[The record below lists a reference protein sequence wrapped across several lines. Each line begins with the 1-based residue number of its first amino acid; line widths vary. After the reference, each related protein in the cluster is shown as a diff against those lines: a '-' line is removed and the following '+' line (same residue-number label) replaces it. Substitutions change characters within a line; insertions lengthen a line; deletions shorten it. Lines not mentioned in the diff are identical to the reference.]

1 MDAQRR
7 TDVRGDG
14 AHLSFRG
21 SAGSTSRIHVIFNP
35 ASGRGRGERRIPV
48 YLDLLRHYVGSVQ
61 HALTRAPGDEARLAQ
76 EAINNGAETVVAV
89 GGDGTWGRVA
99 DQIVTSGAGVRLATF
114 PSGTGNDFGR
124 NLGLA
129 YEGPKRAVR
138 ALVAGRVRR
147 VDVGRVASASAPDE
161 LAGHADNYRARY
173 FLNVVGF
180 GFDVAVIDAA
190 AGARFLR
197 GAALYKLTAVQQLFR
212 YPGIEPAV
220 ASASGA
226 GHVGRHLIVTISN
239 GRFFGGG
246 FPIAPGASVDDGLLH
261 ACLIKDAGPFR
272 RAMLLSRAERGHHVA
287 EPEADLISDR
297 CFTVR
302 FPEAGPP
309 CRFEIDGDVYVSSVP
324 TVEVEVLRSALEVIV
339 P

>member
-1 MDAQRR
+1 M
-7 TDVRGDG
+7 
-14 AHLSFRG
+14 
-21 SAGSTSRIHVIFNP
+21 
-35 ASGRGRGERRIPV
+35 

-99 DQIVTSGAGVRLATF
+99 DQIVTSGAGVRLATV

-261 ACLIKDAGPFR
+261 ACLIRDAGPFR